1 MASPLTAR
9 SGRHQGQ
16 VLRAA
21 LVACPSPSDDGS
33 PLPAAH
39 VTRDAYRWWK
49 GPREERTVLRPH
61 VVSHTLISV
70 DGRLE
75 GFPPDVARYYELAG
89 QLPHDAI
96 LAGSGTMVA
105 AAADAGVDL
114 TQDDDS
120 LPKKQGPITDP
131 DRPLL
136 IIIDS
141 RGQLTRFDWLRETG
155 LFGDVMVLGCTR
167 TPESH
172 LTRLRDAD
180 VEFEV
185 SGTERVD
192 LKAALVHLREK
203 RAIEAVRVDA
213 GPGLNGALLAAGLLD
228 EISVLLAPYLVGK
241 GRSFLDGLTGNG
253 PPKLELATSE
263 PQPDHHMWLRYSV
276 NYG

>member
-1 MASPLTAR
+1 M
-9 SGRHQGQ
+9 
-16 VLRAA
+16 
-21 LVACPSPSDDGS
+21 
-33 PLPAAH
+33 
-39 VTRDAYRWWK
+39 
-49 GPREERTVLRPH
+49 
-61 VVSHTLISV
+61 LISV

-114 TQDDDS
+114 RQDDDT
-120 LPKKQGPITDP
+120 LPKKLGPLTDP

-155 LFGDVMVLGCTR
+155 LFGDVLVLGSTR

-172 LTRLRDAD
+172 LRRLRGAN

-185 SGTERVD
+185 FGSERVD
-192 LKAALVHLREK
+192 LEPALVHLREQ

-228 EISVLLAPYLVGK
+228 EISVLLAPYLVGS

-253 PPKLELATSE
+253 PPKLELAASE
-263 PQPDHHMWLRYSV
+263 PQPDDHMWLRYSV
-276 NYG
+276 HYG